1 MTSAPPPRVARWL
14 LRRALDGPVRSAI
27 IGDLDEEF
35 SCVLVERLGLRA
47 ARRWYWR
54 QTLLSI
60 AACLREPS
68 VHSLEPAERIS
79 LRSAVMQDRRGLAT
93 DLRAALRF
101 CWRHPL
107 LSAIVVVTL
116 AVGVGVNAAAFSVLN
131 ATYFKKLPIANADRF
146 VSIAAKDGGSFSYPE
161 YLSLRDL
168 PGIQSL
174 IAGGRTSTT
183 LDSTIDDP
191 RTRQRIVI
199 DMVTANYFS
208 ALGVGPGTRGRLF
221 DTGDGAAGG
230 PPVVVLS
237 DTAWRQRFGSDPFGD
252 RTHRSSWPRALYG
265 RRRGACRFR
274 RNTDR
279 LQPGPLGAVDA
290 GTSDRRQHRNA
301 WPRFGVVGPGRRSRT
316 HRSLATVTAA
326 LNARWKTDGRDDVAV
341 VRLIPRGRQWYTP
354 APESRLRLI
363 GVFSLLI
370 LAIACLN
377 VSTLIGT
384 TVQARQKELAIR
396 SSLGA
401 GRLRLLRQLLA
412 EHLFLAALGGVAGGL
427 LGTWMARGLAPLM
440 ASRFTPGDLDVSP
453 DVNVAL
459 FTFGV
464 ALVAAAAIGVMP
476 AVRWSRVN
484 TLPALQGQTA
494 GLTRLFGS
502 NGLWWLIP
510 WQVAFGTVLLASA
523 GLLGKTVQQL
533 KLGIQASAPERV
545 WFANVTF
552 DTTNTPATRLADVR
566 ERLRLHLASQPAVEA
581 VALSSGRPLSSI
593 SRGPLRVEGMT
604 KIPDSKPMPWGP
616 PPPPPPRG
624 GSRGGP
630 AGGGGAARFERP
642 WIVSQNYVTPGYFA
656 ALAVPMRAGRDF
668 TPGDDASAPRVA
680 IVNETL
686 ATRAFGNTN
695 PIGRRVSF
703 GPPGPF
709 DIEVIGVVRDLRYE
723 HLREAAPDGI
733 FFPLAQI
740 PKSMDENRNV
750 AGATQPIN
758 LTLIL
763 RARPDEP
770 ISRDVLLQQ
779 ALEVDRSLFVDRILT
794 FDEEANGTLSQE
806 RVLAG
811 IGWSLG
817 IAALVLLVIGLYGT
831 MAAAVIRSRRELGIR
846 LALGARPRSLRLL
859 VVGRCLMVA
868 ALGLA
873 IGLPLAY
880 LATKSFAHL
889 LYGVRPVDPMV
900 AAATVVMIV
909 STAAVAGFVPARRAA
924 RVDPV
929 VALRAE

>member
-1 MTSAPPPRVARWL
+1 MTSTPQPPRFARWL

-35 SCVLVERLGLRA
+35 SCILVERFGLRA

-79 LRSAVMQDRRGLAT
+79 LRSAIVQDSRGLGT
-93 DLRAALRF
+93 DFRAALRF

-107 LSAIVVVTL
+107 LSAIVVSTL

-131 ATYFKKLPIANADRF
+131 ATYFKKLPIAHADRF
-146 VSIAAKDGGSFSYPE
+146 VSIGAKDGGSFTYPE
-161 YLSLRDL
+161 YLALRDL
-168 PGIQSL
+168 PGIETL

-183 LDSTIDDP
+183 LDSTIDDA

-199 DMVTANYFS
+199 EMVTANYFS

-221 DTGDGAAGG
+221 DAADGESGK

-237 DTAWRQRFGSDPFGD
+237 DTAWRERFGSEPSAIG
-252 RTHRSSWPRALYG
+252 RTVRLRHAIFTIVGVAPAGFTGTQIGYSPDLWVPLTQAPLIDG
-265 RRRGACRFR
+265 
-274 RNTDR
+274 NTAM
-279 LQPGPLGAVDA
+279 LGPAAGWLGL
-290 GTSDRRQHRNA
+290 G
-301 WPRFGVVGPGRRSRT
+301 GVLERIE
-316 HRSLATVTAA
+316 SLATVTAA
-326 LNARWKTDGRDDVAV
+326 LNARWKADGRDDVAV

-363 GVFSLLI
+363 GVFSLLT

-412 EHLFLAALGGVAGGL
+412 EHMFLAALGGVGGGL

-464 ALVAAAAIGVMP
+464 AFVAAAAIGVMP

-484 TLPALQGQTA
+484 TLPALQGHTA

-552 DTTNTPATRLADVR
+552 DTTNTPSARMADVR
-566 ERLRLHLASQPAVEA
+566 ERLRLHLASAPAIEA

-604 KIPDSKPMPWGP
+604 TIPDSKPMPWGP

-624 GSRGGP
+624 GPRGGP
-630 AGGGGAARFERP
+630 GGGAARLEKP

-656 ALAVPMRAGRDF
+656 ALALPMRVGRDF
-668 TPGDDASAPRVA
+668 TPADDASAPRVA

-686 ATRAFGNTN
+686 ATRAFGNAN

-733 FFPLAQI
+733 FFPLAQV
-740 PKSMDENRNV
+740 PKPLDESRNV
-750 AGATQPIN
+750 AGATQPLN

-763 RARPDEP
+763 RARPDERM
-770 ISRDVLLQQ
+770 SRDRLQQ
-779 ALEVDRSLFVDRILT
+779 AALDFDPSLFIDRIST
-794 FDEEANGTLSQE
+794 FDEEANGALSQE

-817 IAALVLLVIGLYGT
+817 ITALVLLVVGLYGT

-846 LALGARPRSLRLL
+846 LALGARPRSLRFL
-859 VVGRCLMVA
+859 VVGRCLMAA

-880 LATKSFAHL
+880 AATKSFAHL
-889 LYGVRPVDPMV
+889 LYGVRPMDPIV
-900 AAATVVMIV
+900 AAATVAMIV
-909 STAAVAGFVPARRAA
+909 FTAAVAGLVPARRAA

-929 VALRAE
+929 VALRTE

>member
-1 MTSAPPPRVARWL
+1 MTSTPQPPRFARWL

-35 SCVLVERLGLRA
+35 SCILVERFGLRA

-68 VHSLEPAERIS
+68 AHRIS
-79 LRSAVMQDRRGLAT
+79 LRSAIMQDSRGLGT
-93 DLRAALRF
+93 DFRAALRF

-107 LSAIVVVTL
+107 LSAIVVSTL

-131 ATYFKKLPIANADRF
+131 ATYFKKLPIAHADRF
-146 VSIAAKDGGSFSYPE
+146 VSIGAKDGGLFTYPE
-161 YLSLRDL
+161 YLALRDL
-168 PGIQSL
+168 PGIETL

-183 LDSTIDDP
+183 LDSTIDDA

-199 DMVTANYFS
+199 EMVTANYFS
-208 ALGVGPGTRGRLF
+208 ALGVGPGTQGRLF
-221 DTGDGAAGG
+221 DAADGESGK

-237 DTAWRQRFGSDPFGD
+237 DTAWRERFGSDPSAIG
-252 RTHRSSWPRALYG
+252 RTVRLRHAIFTIVGVAPAGFTGTQIGYSPDLWVPLTQAPLIDG
-265 RRRGACRFR
+265 
-274 RNTDR
+274 NTAM
-279 LQPGPLGAVDA
+279 LGPAAGWLGL
-290 GTSDRRQHRNA
+290 G
-301 WPRFGVVGPGRRSRT
+301 GVLERIE
-316 HRSLATVTAA
+316 SLATVTAA
-326 LNARWKTDGRDDVAV
+326 LNARWKADGRDDIAV
-341 VRLIPRGRQWYTP
+341 VRLTPRGRQWYTP

-363 GVFSLLI
+363 GVFSLLT

-412 EHLFLAALGGVAGGL
+412 EHMFLAALGGVGGGL

-464 ALVAAAAIGVMP
+464 AFVAAAAIGVMP

-484 TLPALQGQTA
+484 TLPALQGHTA

-510 WQVAFGTVLLASA
+510 WQAAFGTVLLASA

-552 DTTNTPATRLADVR
+552 DTTNTPSARMADVR
-566 ERLRLHLASQPAVEA
+566 ERLRLHLASAPAIEA

-604 KIPDSKPMPWGP
+604 TIPDSKPMPWGP

-624 GSRGGP
+624 GPHGGP
-630 AGGGGAARFERP
+630 GGGAARLEKP

-656 ALAVPMRAGRDF
+656 ALALPMRVGRDF
-668 TPGDDASAPRVA
+668 TPADDASAPGVA

-686 ATRAFGNTN
+686 ATRAFGNAN

-733 FFPLAQI
+733 FFPLAQV
-740 PKSMDENRNV
+740 PKPLDESRNV
-750 AGATQPIN
+750 AGATQPLN

-763 RARPDEP
+763 RARPDERM
-770 ISRDVLLQQ
+770 SRDRLQQ
-779 ALEVDRSLFVDRILT
+779 AALDFDPSLFIDRIST
-794 FDEEANGTLSQE
+794 FDEEANGALSQE

-817 IAALVLLVIGLYGT
+817 ITALVLLVVGLYGT

-846 LALGARPRSLRLL
+846 LALGARPRSLRFL
-859 VVGRCLMVA
+859 VVGRCLMAA

-880 LATKSFAHL
+880 AATKSFAHL
-889 LYGVRPVDPMV
+889 LYGVRPMDPIV
-900 AAATVVMIV
+900 AAATVAMIV
-909 STAAVAGFVPARRAA
+909 FTAAVAGLVPARRAA
-924 RVDPV
+924 CVDPV
-929 VALRAE
+929 VALRTE